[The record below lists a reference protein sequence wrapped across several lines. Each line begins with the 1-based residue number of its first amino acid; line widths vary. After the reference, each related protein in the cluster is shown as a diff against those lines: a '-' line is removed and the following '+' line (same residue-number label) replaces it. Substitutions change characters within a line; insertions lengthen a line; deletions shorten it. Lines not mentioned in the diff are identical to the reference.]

1 MAAPSQDGAHRH
13 RFTVPAADVST
24 LEWIAQQENL
34 SYSLRAL
41 VRDYIERHGYTD
53 PHNRPVRQLP
63 RRGRPPQ
70 DGGGRESGYEDD
82 EVQEEPQ
89 QERPRSQRPQAVQ
102 PQQERAPRPEPRQP
116 EPQQRR
122 SEPAAP
128 RPQAPVATDGPGSTP
143 GAEGVGAFFS
153 ANRD

>member
-1 MAAPSQDGAHRH
+1 MAAPSQDGVHRH

-24 LEWIAQQENL
+24 VEWIAQQENL

-41 VRDYIERHGYTD
+41 VRDYIEHHGYTD

-70 DGGGRESGYEDD
+70 DGGGREPGYEDD
-82 EVQEEPQ
+82 EVQEEPR
-89 QERPRSQRPQAVQ
+89 QEAEWQ
-102 PQQERAPRPEPRQP
+102 PQQERALRPEPRQS